1 MTNWLIRRGR
11 VIDPASGTAAVLDV
25 AVAEGRGAAIGP
37 GLSPSPADR
46 VVEAEGLLVLPGLID
61 PHVHLREP
69 GGEHK
74 ETIATGSAAAA
85 AGGFTTVAAMPNTS
99 PAADTPE
106 IVRFVAQRGREARLC
121 RVLPIGAATVGRRG
135 ERIAEI
141 GLMREAGAAGFSDDG
156 DAVASAG
163 MMSAVLKEVA
173 SAGSVF
179 MQHCQ
184 DPTMTVGS
192 VMHAGAVSARLGVV
206 GWPREAEEVILE
218 RDVRLNRSI
227 GCRYHAQRLS
237 SAGSLE
243 IIRAARARG
252 ERVTG
257 EASPHHLHL
266 TDEVCASADG
276 HGLNTL
282 GKVNPPVREASDV
295 RALREAVAEGVVTIL
310 GTDHAPHSVE
320 EKAAAFESAP
330 FGMVGLEFAV
340 ALYAEALV
348 DSGAIGWPRL
358 VELLT
363 TEPAEL
369 LGVSGLG
376 IGRLS
381 VGGDADVTVFDPSA
395 RWVIGPGTLAG
406 RSRNTPFMGRE
417 VTGRSV
423 LTLHG
428 GRASFEMA
436 SSRPG

>member
-1 MTNWLIRRGR
+1 MTNWLIRQGR
-11 VIDPASGTAAVLDV
+11 VIDPASGTDAVLDV
-25 AVAEGRGAAIGP
+25 AIADGRIAEIGP

-46 VVEAEGLLVLPGLID
+46 VVDAEGCLVLPGLID

-85 AGGFTTVAAMPNTS
+85 AGGFTTVAAMPNTT

-106 IVRFVAQRGREARLC
+106 IVRFVAQRGAEAGLC
-121 RVLPIGAATVGRRG
+121 RVLPIGAATVGRQG
-135 ERIAEI
+135 ERLAEI
-141 GLMREAGAAGFSDDG
+141 ALMREAGAVGFSDDG
-156 DAVASAG
+156 DAVFSAG

-173 SAGSVF
+173 ASGSVF

-192 VMHAGAVSARLGVV
+192 VMHAGEVSARLGVV

-218 RDVRLNRSI
+218 RDVRLNRAI
-227 GCRYHAQRLS
+227 GCRYHAQHLS
-237 SAGSLE
+237 SAGSME

-266 TDEVCASADG
+266 TDETCAGADG

-295 RALREAVAEGVVTIL
+295 QALREAVAEGVVTIL
-310 GTDHAPHSVE
+310 GTDHAPHAAG
-320 EKAAAFESAP
+320 EKALAFESAP
-330 FGMVGLEFAV
+330 FGMIGLEFAV

-348 DSGAIGWPRL
+348 ESGAIDWPRL
-358 VELLT
+358 VALLT
-363 TEPAEL
+363 TEPADL
-369 LGVSGLG
+369 LGVAESG

-381 VGGDADVTVFDPSA
+381 RGGVADVTVFDPSA
-395 RWVIGPGTLAG
+395 KWAIGPETLAG
-406 RSRNTPFMGRE
+406 KSANTPFLGRS
-417 VTGRSV
+417 VTGRPR
-423 LTLHG
+423 LTLHA
-428 GRASFEMA
+428 GRATFEA
-436 SSRPG
+436 VPAGSA